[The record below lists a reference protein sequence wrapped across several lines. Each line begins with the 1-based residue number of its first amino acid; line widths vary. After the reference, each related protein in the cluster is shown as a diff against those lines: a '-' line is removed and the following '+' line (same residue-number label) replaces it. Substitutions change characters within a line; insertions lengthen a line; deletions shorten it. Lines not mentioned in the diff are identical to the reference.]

1 MRRRVPASF
10 LALVVL
16 AAGGGMAGAAQLRA
30 GRSLPRRIGPSNVG
44 LFADAFDATFAAA
57 LKPLA
62 GRLVTLNRIGG
73 AEERK
78 VSFSIPGPKGTM
90 KVAGFGLILP
100 APARWEL
107 TLTFG
112 DFSSAPSKRKTP
124 LKLRGALQFNFVS
137 PRSGHTTNAIGLF
150 RGFLELGGA
159 FGGSAEVY
167 GEVENNKVVSLVVTS
182 GHHTLLVGKRRPAP
196 FVSYVSSVAG
206 SGTRGPADGSA
217 NQAQFNYPRGVA
229 VGPDGNLYVADTA
242 NDAIRKVTPKGDVTT
257 LATGLRSPHDL
268 QLDGEGT
275 LVVSAD
281 SNDTPLVH
289 LPTSGGA
296 IDPIIGP
303 IGYPPGGFI
312 PLCQQSCDGF
322 TPFAGLPGPNGIDV
336 QGGVIYV
343 TQFAFPPSIRIV
355 TPAGSLYTLKDLS
368 TTLCGDQPQD
378 VARGLNGDLYW
389 SDCEGVFILHP
400 DGTSEVLAG
409 NVSAHGHDDGVGEKA
424 TFLNPKGIAFDGS
437 RYLYVADSTNSRLR
451 RIDVLTRRVVT
462 IAGDGDGFRNG
473 VGEVARLWGPSGIAL
488 DPWGDV
494 YIGDEINA
502 RIRLVRIVTDP
513 ERDPQILGFE
523 PYTMQ
528 QGTHAVITVRG
539 RNLGLTKS
547 ASLGSGVQTTMLSQS
562 SRELTLEVTV
572 SDTAPTGTHGLT
584 VTTFY
589 GKDSTPPGL
598 SLQVLDRAAKPATVQ
613 TIAGTGVWS
622 INGLHDGP
630 ASSAIFALPVGIAA
644 IDAKNVLVAD
654 PLEQRIRLLTKE
666 GCQNPPCDWMA
677 KGWAGSLLSPGED
690 NGARGDAK
698 FFLPADVTTTDD
710 SDVFYVADTGNSRAR
725 SVGLKPADPPEK
737 NKDQVYS
744 LAGVGGY
751 PLSVADGGDQ
761 SVLVSVPERATIQ
774 KIALKDNV
782 KTNFAGIDGQQGCEQ
797 VSGEPK
803 PRLGIP
809 LGMSTTD
816 DDVYVADPFCNTVW
830 KIAKDGSSV
839 DDVKGPL
846 ASLGGASGKCSDGP
860 VAFATFGAPVDVSV
874 DKDGNIWVADAGC
887 NSIREITDVW
897 ASKEASFIGG
907 ALDHLLGGLAKRLPS
922 STVDKIQDAIDSLQ
936 SDFIEANRYWVIT
949 VAGSRDGQ
957 PGFKDG
963 LAGESLFNGPAGI
976 SAFTEDNGTSDIW
989 ISDAGN
995 RRIRL
1000 LQIPA

>member
-1 MRRRVPASF
+1 VT
-10 LALVVL
+10 
-16 AAGGGMAGAAQLRA
+16 
-30 GRSLPRRIGPSNVG
+30 RSSARTIGSKNVRD
-44 LFADAFDATFAAA
+44 FADEFDRTFGAA

-62 GRLVTLNRIGG
+62 ARLVMLHRVGS

-78 VSFSIPGPKGTM
+78 VSFTIPGPKGTM

-112 DFSSAPSKRKTP
+112 DFSASASKKKKP
-124 LKLRGALQFNFVS
+124 LSLRGAMQFNFVS
-137 PRSGHTTNAIGLF
+137 PRAARRTAIDGLF
-150 RGFLELGGA
+150 RGFLELSGA

-167 GEVENNKVVSLVVTS
+167 GEVENNIVVSLVVTS
-182 GHHTLLVGKRRPAP
+182 GHHTLLVGQRRPRS
-196 FVSYVSSVAG
+196 FVSYVSTVAG
-206 SGTRGPADGSA
+206 SGTSGLVDGA
-217 NQAQFNYPRGVA
+217 GKQARFDRPNGVA

-242 NDAIRKVTPKGDVTT
+242 NDAVRKVTPAGVVST
-257 LATGLRSPHDL
+257 LVTGLSEPRDV
-268 QLDGEGT
+268 QLDGQGT
-275 LVVSAD
+275 LVVSAR

-289 LPTSGGA
+289 LQTSGGA
-296 IDPIIGP
+296 VDPIIGP
-303 IGYPPGGFI
+303 VGTDPGNSGI
-312 PLCQQSCDGF
+312 PLCQGTCDGF
-322 TPFAGLPGPNGIDV
+322 TPLAGLPDPNGIDV
-336 QGGVIYV
+336 HGGVTYIA
-343 TQFAFPPSIRIV
+343 QSSLPPSIRIV
-355 TPAGSLYTLKDLS
+355 TPAGSIYTLKDLRD
-368 TTLCGDQPQD
+368 TLCGDQPQD
-378 VARGLNGDLYW
+378 VVQGLNGDLYW
-389 SDCEGVFILHP
+389 SDCEGVFVLHP

-409 NVSAHGHDDGVGEKA
+409 SVTEHGTKDGVGGTA
-424 TFLNPKGIAFDGS
+424 RFLNPKGLVFDGG
-437 RYLYVADSTNSRLR
+437 RYLYVADSTNALLR
-451 RIDVLTRRVVT
+451 RIDVLARRVVT
-462 IAGDGDGFRNG
+462 ITGGGDGFRDG
-473 VGEVARLWGPSGIAL
+473 VGAVARLWGPSGLAL

-494 YIGDEINA
+494 YIADETNA
-502 RIRLVRIVTDP
+502 AIRLVRIVTDP
-513 ERDPQILGFE
+513 EREPRILGFE

-528 QGTHAVITVRG
+528 QGTHAVVTVRG

-547 ASLGSGVQTTMLSQS
+547 VSFGAGVETAVLSQS
-562 SRELTLEVTV
+562 SRELSLDVTV
-572 SDTAPTGTHGLT
+572 SDTAPTGTHALT

-589 GKDSTPPGL
+589 GKDATPPGL
-598 SLQVLDRAAKPATVQ
+598 SLEVLDRAAKPATVQ

-622 INGLHDGP
+622 ANGLHDGP

-666 GCQNPPCDWMA
+666 GCASPPCNWMA

-710 SDVFYVADTGNSRAR
+710 SDVFYMADTGNSRAR

-751 PLSVADGGDQ
+751 PLSVTDGGDQ
-761 SVLVSVPERATIQ
+761 SVLVSVPERATID

-782 KTNFAGIDGQQGCEQ
+782 KTVLAGIDGQQGCEQ

-803 PRLGIP
+803 PRLGVP
-809 LGMSTTD
+809 LGMSTTA

-839 DDVKGPL
+839 ADVKGPL

-897 ASKEASFIGG
+897 ASKETSFIQG
-907 ALDHLLGGLAKRLPS
+907 ALGHLLGGLANRLPK
-922 STVDKIQDAIDSLQ
+922 STVGKIQDAIDGAQ
-936 SDFIEANRYWVIT
+936 PDFIAANRYWVIT
-949 VAGSRDGQ
+949 MAGSRNGQ

-963 LAGESLFNGPAGI
+963 LAGESLFNGPAGV
-976 SAFTEDNGTSDIW
+976 SAFTEDSGTTDVW

-995 RRIRL
+995 RRVRL
-1000 LQIPA
+1000 LTVPA